1 MENGRFTTADY
12 SCAFNALYC
21 SLIIVDNEGHIVCK
35 NESSKRLVE
44 ETGVSYE
51 EILASFSSQID
62 LVKGQGRFSMQNG
75 ENWIICHVYPWLR
88 AGGRNGSILV
98 LHESG
103 HEVCSQQ
110 ELDIVNTTFREMNA
124 ILESAT
130 DGIIVTDRQGIIVRV
145 NAAIE
150 KTFGV
155 DRRSLLGYAADE
167 IVSKGIFKEAIVK
180 QVLESKKR
188 VTVSSDFKDKML
200 VYTGIPICDSHKRLT
215 SVVVNIQ
222 DVSALNLLRQ
232 SLEQEKL
239 KVRQMVVMN
248 IEKNGDLIVN
258 SSKMKQTMEKIR
270 IISDVDSIVLVTGE
284 SGTGKEV
291 IVNEIYRRSRRNG
304 KAFVKINCGAIPD
317 SLFESELFGYES
329 GSFTGARHQGKLGFF
344 ELADK
349 GTLLLDEVGEL
360 SLAAQVK
367 LLRVIQEKEVLRIG
381 AAKPK
386 AVDVR
391 IIAATN
397 RNLWEMVK
405 EGTFRQDLY
414 YRLNV
419 IQINVPP
426 LRERREDII
435 PLTRFFIEK
444 FNKRYHKRKKLSID
458 LARVLINMNWYGN
471 TRELENVIETM
482 IVLTP
487 SDLLMPKDLPD
498 KYTNEREAAAVTVA
512 GIIPLQDA
520 LRETERQLLA
530 NARMRY
536 KTTREIA
543 NALKVN
549 QSTVSRKL
557 RELDIT
563 LMH

>member
-1 MENGRFTTADY
+1 
-12 SCAFNALYC
+12 
-21 SLIIVDNEGHIVCK
+21 
-35 NESSKRLVE
+35 
-44 ETGVSYE
+44 
-51 EILASFSSQID
+51 
-62 LVKGQGRFSMQNG
+62 
-75 ENWIICHVYPWLR
+75 
-88 AGGRNGSILV
+88 
-98 LHESG
+98 
-103 HEVCSQQ
+103 
-110 ELDIVNTTFREMNA
+110 
-124 ILESAT
+124 
-130 DGIIVTDRQGIIVRV
+130 
-145 NAAIE
+145 
-150 KTFGV
+150 
-155 DRRSLLGYAADE
+155 
-167 IVSKGIFKEAIVK
+167 
-180 QVLESKKR
+180 
-188 VTVSSDFKDKML
+188 
-200 VYTGIPICDSHKRLT
+200 
-215 SVVVNIQ
+215 
-222 DVSALNLLRQ
+222 
-232 SLEQEKL
+232 
-239 KVRQMVVMN
+239 MN